1 MNKKVKYSLTAA
13 AIVIILVV
21 FLYQKTK
28 PLQVEAM
35 VAVPTDIEI
44 TFKEDGILKSNEE
57 FQIISQVTGTVKEVF
72 VKPDTYIEAG
82 TELAVI
88 DTKAYEDQ
96 VRVYENNIVNHEAGR
111 QLDISQ
117 LGIEQKQVD
126 LGYKKDTYDKNIQL
140 YQGGY
145 ISQQEFSVYE
155 QDYLSL
161 KNTINQLK
169 EQKLRINESYDALIQ
184 GERQSIEKMQE
195 KIRNCTIRSEK
206 SGYITELP
214 IQNMSSLQETNVVC
228 VIKEKLPPVIESYV
242 ITEDVVSLSVGDQ
255 VEITQSTRE
264 KELKYTGVIKEIAN
278 WAIEQTSALGTS
290 EHRVKV
296 TIEPVEPIET
306 AGSGYNLDV
315 KYVIYRESGCIVLP
329 SSAFFNWNEEDYVY
343 ILHNNRIRATPV
355 KKGMSSSS
363 EVVVTEGISDG
374 DIVIKNIAEKD
385 IVEGKKATWKG

>member
-13 AIVIILVV
+13 AIVILLTV

-169 EQKLRINESYDALIQ
+169 EQKLRINESYDALMQ

-296 TIEPVEPIET
+296 TIEPVEQIET

-385 IVEGKKATWKG
+385 IVEGKKATWKR